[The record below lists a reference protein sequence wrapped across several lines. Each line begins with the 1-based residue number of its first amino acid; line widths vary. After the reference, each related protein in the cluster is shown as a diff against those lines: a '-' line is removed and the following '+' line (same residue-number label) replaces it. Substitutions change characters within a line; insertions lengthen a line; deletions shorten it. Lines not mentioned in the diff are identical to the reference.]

1 MVGIVFILL
10 LIGEEKRT
18 AQLKIDEN
26 ACPVISLNINASEEI
41 VKPWFNK
48 RDGLYYFFLPSCV
61 SDNKIYSDYLKE
73 DVVIEGNLLSR
84 WSVFTWEQNKVYDM
98 SCQGQQYKIV
108 FMKSSNLPAFFMET
122 ESGTLEHLNAD
133 KEVIEAGK
141 ISVVKETGNV
151 EFQGEA
157 KKVSARGNTTFD
169 DVDKK
174 AYSFTLNKSYPLC
187 GMDAGKKWN
196 LLAMYFEYDK
206 IHTRLVYDMAKTLG
220 MEYNIDCTW
229 VDLYCNGE
237 YQGLYLLTE
246 AVSVGNGR
254 VDIHEMETGSENGT
268 ALNGG
273 FLIEKDIQ
281 DRLGEDEI
289 VFLTE
294 KYQYPFVIKNPNPA
308 SEEQMNYIQSYIQN
322 IENLFAGGDKKYK
335 EYIDLDSFAKQFLI
349 DKVVLEP
356 DAMKMSTFFYKDVDS
371 DVLKAGPLW
380 DYDRAFGTALPNYEL
395 GIGDYPDG
403 MHGWYMQLYE
413 DEAFRKKMIECYKEL
428 LPFFDEMLK
437 SGIDEYVNYI
447 SDAVRMDQVKWPI
460 EYYQSDIMS
469 YLEYNSYIKYLKFF
483 LANRLNY
490 LNKAWGISDYQFEI
504 PESSGKQHMV
514 SFLSEDGQIVET
526 REVTDGETIVELP
539 YLDTEKYQG
548 WGFDEKGKIYSS
560 YIPVYE
566 DMVFKPRR
574 IFNSLYEIAEYR
586 LECLNSADDLMSYM
600 EALCHEDFSVC
611 IFIEGSSSLAHQ
623 EKVLNGM
630 KKICDYKHPD
640 WLDKGLEEGANYFL
654 LIDNGSR
661 KIWDAVNAD
670 LEDIST
676 TFGSVNYGGTFEKG
690 YLYIQ
695 ENGIDYL
702 APETK
707 GGITFVVVNRYTG
720 EIVDVAAFD

>member
-1 MVGIVFILL
+1 MAGIVFILIFL
-10 LIGEEKRT
+10 GIEKRT
-18 AQLKIDEN
+18 AQFKIDEN

-48 RDGLYYFFLPSCV
+48 RNGLYYFFLPSYV

-73 DVVIEGNLLSR
+73 DVVIEGNSLPR
-84 WSVFTWEQNKVYDM
+84 WSVFQWEQNQVYHI

-206 IHTRLVYDMAKTLG
+206 IHTKLVYDMVDALG
-220 MEYNIDCTW
+220 MEYGIDCTW

-246 AVSVGNGR
+246 AVNVGNGR
-254 VDIHEMETGSENGT
+254 VDIHEMENG
-268 ALNGG
+268 ADINGG

-281 DRLGEDEI
+281 DRLGEDEN

-294 KYQYPFVIKNPNPA
+294 QYQYPFVIKNPNPA
-308 SEEQMNYIQSYIQN
+308 SEEQIDYIKSYIQN
-322 IENLFAGGDKKYK
+322 IENLLVEGDEKYK

-371 DVLKAGPLW
+371 DLLKAGPLW
-380 DYDRAFGTALPNYEL
+380 DYDRAFGTTLPNYEL
-395 GIGDYPDG
+395 SIGDYPDS

-413 DEAFRKKMIECYKEL
+413 DEAFQKIMLDCYKEL

-437 SGIDEYVNYI
+437 NGIDEYVNYI

-460 EYYQSDIMS
+460 EYYQSDVMT
-469 YLEYNSYIKYLKFF
+469 YFEYDSYIKYLKFF
-483 LANRLNY
+483 LTNRLNY
-490 LNKAWGISDYQFEI
+490 LNEVWGISDWQFEI
-504 PESSGKQHMV
+504 PASSGERHLV
-514 SFLSEDGQIVET
+514 SFVLEDGTILET
-526 REVTDGETIVELP
+526 REVLDGEMIEEMP
-539 YLDTEKYQG
+539 HLDKEKYQG
-548 WGFDEKGKIYSS
+548 WGIDEKGKIYSS
-560 YIPVYE
+560 YIPIYE

-574 IFNSLYEIAEYR
+574 IFHNLYEIAEYR
-586 LECLNSADDLMSYM
+586 LERLNAADDLTSYM
-600 EALCHEDFSVC
+600 EALCCEEFSVC
-611 IFIEGSSSLAHQ
+611 IFIDGNSHLVQQ
-623 EKVLNGM
+623 EEVIHGI
-630 KKICDYKHPD
+630 KKICDYKNPD
-640 WLDKGLEEGANYFL
+640 WLDRKLEEKENYFL
-654 LIDNGSR
+654 LVDNGSK
-661 KIWDAVNAD
+661 KIWEAVNTD
-670 LEDIST
+670 LNDINT
-676 TFGSVNYGGTFEKG
+676 TFGKVNYNGASEEKH
-690 YLYIQ
+690 LFIQ

-702 APETK
+702 SSEIK

-720 EIVDVAAFD
+720 EIVDVASFN